1 MFNLS
6 GSEIVV
12 ILLLALIVL
21 GPEKL
26 PEAIRRFGRVY
37 GELRRMSRGFQS
49 EFKNAF
55 DEPARELRE
64 TAEMTRQAVRQVIDP
79 AVPDFRT
86 QSAKAASDQAPT
98 PAAPPES
105 ADTPSGS
112 SSDSPSDSVSDSP
125 GSEPTP

>member
-1 MFNLS
+1 
-6 GSEIVV
+6 
-12 ILLLALIVL
+12 
-21 GPEKL
+21 
-26 PEAIRRFGRVY
+26 
-37 GELRRMSRGFQS
+37 MSRGFQS

-86 QSAKAASDQAPT
+86 QSAKAASDQSSTPT
-98 PAAPPES
+98 TPPES

-112 SSDSPSDSVSDSP
+112 SSDSPSDTPS
-125 GSEPTP
+125 GEPTP

>member
-86 QSAKAASDQAPT
+86 QSAKAAGDQSPAPT
-98 PAAPPES
+98 
-105 ADTPSGS
+105 TPSEAP
-112 SSDSPSDSVSDSP
+112 DAPND
-125 GSEPTP
+125 ERTQ

>member
-86 QSAKAASDQAPT
+86 QSAKAASDQSSRSDGTPDVTPENPST
-98 PAAPPES
+98 PAP
-105 ADTPSGS
+105 
-112 SSDSPSDSVSDSP
+112 SSD
-125 GSEPTP
+125 EPTP

>member
-86 QSAKAASDQAPT
+86 QSAKSADEQSSPGT
-98 PAAPPES
+98 SMPETAPP
-105 ADTPSGS
+105 ATDPASGTTG
-112 SSDSPSDSVSDSP
+112 D
-125 GSEPTP
+125 EPAS